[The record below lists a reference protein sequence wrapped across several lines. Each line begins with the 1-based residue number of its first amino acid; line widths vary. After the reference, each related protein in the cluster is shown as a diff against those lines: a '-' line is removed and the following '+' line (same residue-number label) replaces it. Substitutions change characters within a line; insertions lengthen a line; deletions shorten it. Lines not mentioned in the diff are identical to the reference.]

1 MKLAYNNLN
10 KSGNVNTTKLESK
23 YLLLEYVRFIIVQQF
38 MIFQNKATRIIR
50 FTYEDL
56 DKVSFARVRLI
67 CS

>member
-1 MKLAYNNLN
+1 MKCAYNNLN
-10 KSGNVNTTKLESK
+10 KSGNANTTKREGK

>member
-10 KSGNVNTTKLESK
+10 KSGNVNTTKRESK

-38 MIFQNKATRIIR
+38 VIFQNKATRIIR

>member
-1 MKLAYNNLN
+1 MKWAYNNLN
-10 KSGNVNTTKLESK
+10 KSGNANTTKREGK

-50 FTYEDL
+50 FAYEDL